1 MEGVRAPSITGHY
14 RAVALE
20 LIIEPVFD
28 NRRGGRSGPDAGFDH
43 LRDTKTIVLTTFK
56 RDGTPIP
63 TPVSIAFDGSRA
75 FFRSYHKP

>member
-28 NRRGGRSGPDAGFDH
+28 NKAWKTSRLADNPEVHYELLPPD
-43 LRDTKTIVLTTFK
+43 
-56 RDGTPIP
+56 
-63 TPVSIAFDGSRA
+63 
-75 FFRSYHKP
+75 